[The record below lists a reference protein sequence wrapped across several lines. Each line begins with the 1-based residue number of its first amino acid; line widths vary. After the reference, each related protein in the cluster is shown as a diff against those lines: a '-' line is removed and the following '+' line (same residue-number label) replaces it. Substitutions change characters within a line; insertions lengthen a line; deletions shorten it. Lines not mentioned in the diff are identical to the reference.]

1 MLSCG
6 AWSVTHELR
15 LLTPPEDMGT
25 YMFNK
30 HVIQHRL
37 CPQCG
42 IHPFGEGAGP
52 DGQATAAINVRCL
65 EDLELESLPVKHFN
79 GRAL

>member
-30 HVIQHRL
+30 HV
-37 CPQCG
+37 
-42 IHPFGEGAGP
+42 
-52 DGQATAAINVRCL
+52 
-65 EDLELESLPVKHFN
+65 
-79 GRAL
+79 GRI